1 MSEGIVI
8 WGLLVAAYAIGMI
21 VSMLGSDSVIN
32 DLYDPSPRDTVKETN
47 KYLKKGKTYG
57 RRDIK

>member
-1 MSEGIVI
+1 MSEVI
-8 WGLLVAAYAIGMI
+8 IFWGLLVIAYVIGMI

-32 DLYDPSPRDTVKETN
+32 DLYDPSPKDTVRKTN

-57 RRDIK
+57 R